1 MPTSAAANGKVA
13 LVVECVEL
21 KARLR
26 KPPGGNASSTRC
38 GKSRSFIRLVIS
50 DLRHVIE
57 RRGRM
62 TTGRAR
68 TLMQLRGGSWEA
80 PCVLRSAS
88 VEGDAKRYEPL
99 ALGSPTRRSTNER
112 VGPRTAHGNGTAFSA
127 VAPSE
132 RPVLPSI
139 DPIFGSGIPQARIF
153 IQHSGRL
160 SGSAFCGPDPHCLT
174 LCDPFATYRRVTR

>member
-1 MPTSAAANGKVA
+1 VPTSAAANGKVA

-80 PCVLRSAS
+80 
-88 VEGDAKRYEPL
+88 VEGDAETLRAPCAGL
-99 ALGSPTRRSTNER
+99 AYAQFNER
-112 VGPRTAHGNGTAFSA
+112 TVRIKDSARERHGLFRCGVFGAACVAVHRSNIREWYPPGPNSHPTFRSLIRFHFLWAWSA
-127 VAPSE
+127 
-132 RPVLPSI
+132 LPN
-139 DPIFGSGIPQARIF
+139 
-153 IQHSGRL
+153 
-160 SGSAFCGPDPHCLT
+160 T
-174 LCDPFATYRRVTR
+174 V